1 MRNRYYIFLFA
12 AFLIGCSREVQEPE
26 AGLKTFDCFTVSEEE
41 SELTKVHMED
51 GGAVKW
57 DIGDC
62 IIVYSDVQGPQWYV
76 LHEDGAFHGNPI
88 SGSVFYA
95 YSPLDWVSYSDENPT
110 LLNATLT
117 GGISLNPPMV
127 ASSTT
132 NELAFKQT
140 CGVLHFILKGSIS
153 IAGVDVRG
161 NRNEHFQGSGKISFS
176 DKPPVF
182 IMDDDAEPSVPFI
195 DASGVSIKDG
205 LDIFVYCPPMIFE
218 EGLTLRVHFYD
229 ENGNRKSLNKSTQ
242 KSITVSRA
250 VMKSFAVVD
259 VDDMIS
265 QELEE
270 LSRERDALVALYNAC
285 AGYGWLNK
293 DNWCSDL
300 PLDQWYGITTD
311 LDGHVSE
318 INLIS
323 NNLMGEIP
331 AALSDLTHLRSLDLS
346 DYANY
351 TGDNAITGVDSSL
364 SPMPSL
370 EGLVLRDNP
379 LREFPIA
386 LVRGGNLK
394 RCSLLC
400 DFLTIPEEAY
410 QFLSNLVSL
419 EIGDYTATEY
429 VEIPE
434 QVGQLSHLTSLE
446 LVGYSGSIPEEIYG
460 LTDLTHLNIGS
471 QTTTGTVS
479 SQIGNLKKL
488 RTLILESVGFDE
500 NGGTPRNNLTGELPE
515 ALFTE
520 CTNLEDVHIVLTH
533 INGEIPPAIANLS
546 KLRRLDLVDN
556 DLSGNLPV
564 EMCQLPFKRSK
575 EGTAEIT
582 IMLYGNQ
589 LSGKVPAEF
598 KSWEPWPYVWWTIV
612 AGNDL
617 DISDAIPSCPNFE
630 VTLLDGTKY
639 TREQIAN
646 NDLTVLF
653 QWASWCPF
661 TPAFLPTLKAAYD
674 KFHDRGLEVLG
685 WSDEPISTVT
695 NYLTLEHIG
704 WKSFSASMY
713 ENSILGTEYRMFG
726 VPCFPDNGTPAVTV
740 YNQEGELVFSDRLQ
754 DRDDFRT
761 FIENWYGE
769 RIDDASEYVSI
780 DFSKDG
786 NVTRLLQS
794 AVPTGLNLVIMADG
808 YSDRQIEAGWY
819 RDVVDKAVNAFF
831 SEAPYK
837 DFKDQ
842 FNVYMVEVVSENE
855 GYTGTTALSAYFG
868 TGTEMDGN
876 RAKVF
881 DYAQKALTEEEM
893 NDACILVIVNRDY
906 YAGTCY
912 LYNYELDG
920 DYGRGPAI
928 AFVPALTD
936 VEVFRGLVSHELGG
950 HGFAKLADE
959 YAYENKGTAPADFIA
974 DYKETEAYGWRKNV
988 DFTSDPAQVK
998 WSRFITDPRFA
1009 SEEIGVY
1016 EGGATYWTGVWR
1028 PTGNSIMRYNVGG
1041 FNAPSRYAIWYRINK
1056 LANGPA
1062 WTGSYEDFVEYDL
1075 AHRAPVT
1082 KSATKKARNF
1092 VERQLPEPTPPV
1104 VVNKDWRKR

>member
-1 MRNRYYIFLFA
+1 MRNRYLIILFA
-12 AFLIGCSREVQEPE
+12 AFLIGCTHEVEAPD
-26 AGLKTFDCFTVSEEE
+26 AGLKTFDCFTVSIEE

-51 GGAVKW
+51 GGVVKW

-62 IIVYSDVQGPQWYV
+62 INVYSDVQGPQSYV
-76 LHEDGAFHGNPI
+76 LGEDGAFHGDPI
-88 SGSVFYA
+88 NGSVFYA
-95 YSPLDWVSYSDENPT
+95 YSPVDWVSYSDENPT
-110 LLNATLT
+110 LLNVTLF
-117 GGISLNPPMV
+117 GGTIGGGMLNTPMV

-132 NELAFKQT
+132 SEFAFKQT
-140 CGVLHFILKGSIS
+140 CGLLHFILKGSKS
-153 IAGVDVRG
+153 IAGVDVMG
-161 NRNEHFQGSGKISFS
+161 NRNEQYQGSGNVSFS
-176 DKPPVF
+176 DEPPVF
-182 IMDDDAEPSVPFI
+182 ILNDDAESFIPFI
-195 DASGVSIKDG
+195 DAGGVSVKDG
-205 LDIFVYCPPMIFE
+205 LDIFVPCPPMTFE

-229 ENGNRKSLNKSTQ
+229 ENENRKSIKKSTR

-259 VDDMIS
+259 VDDIIS

-270 LSRERDALVALYNAC
+270 LSRERDALVALYSAC
-285 AGYGWLNK
+285 AGYGWFNK
-293 DNWCSDL
+293 LNWCSDL
-300 PLDQWYGITTD
+300 PLDQWYGVTTD
-311 LDGHVSE
+311 LDGRVSE
-318 INLIS
+318 IRLIS
-323 NNLMGEIP
+323 NNLMGELP
-331 AALSDLTHLRSLDLS
+331 AALSDLTHLSRLLLG
-346 DYANY
+346 N
-351 TGDNAITGVDSSL
+351 NAITGVDSSL

-370 EGLVLRDNP
+370 EFLGLTGTGLK
-379 LREFPIA
+379 EFPTA
-386 LVRGGNLK
+386 LVKGGNLTA
-394 RCSLLC
+394 CSMLC

-410 QFLSNLVSL
+410 PFLSNLVSL
-419 EIGDYTATEY
+419 SIGTYDATEY
-429 VEIPE
+429 VEIPV
-434 QVGQLSHLTSLE
+434 QVSQLNHLKELE

-460 LTDLTHLNIGS
+460 LTDLIYLNIGS
-471 QTTTGTVS
+471 QTTAGTIS
-479 SQIGNLKKL
+479 SHIGNLKNL
-488 RTLILESVGFDE
+488 QQLILGSVGFDE
-500 NGGTPRNNLTGELPE
+500 NGITPRNHLTGELPE

-520 CTNLEDVHIVLTH
+520 CTNLESLRIVLTH
-533 INGEIPPAIANLS
+533 ISGEIPPAIANLS
-546 KLRRLDLVDN
+546 KLRSLVLVDN

-575 EGTAEIT
+575 EGNADIT

-589 LSGKVPAEF
+589 LSGKVPAVF
-598 KSWEPWPYVWWTIV
+598 KSWEPWPYVWWSIV
-612 AGNDL
+612 SGNDL

-630 VTLLDGTKY
+630 VTLLDGTQY

-661 TPAFLPTLKAAYD
+661 TPAFLPTLKAAYN

-685 WSDEPISTVT
+685 WSDEPISTVS

-726 VPCFPDNGTPAVTV
+726 GPYFPDNGTPAVTV
-740 YNQEGELVFSDRLQ
+740 YNQEGKLVFSDRLR
-754 DRDDFRT
+754 DIDDFRT

-769 RIDDASEYVSI
+769 RIDDVSEYVSI

-786 NVTRLLQS
+786 NVTRLQQS
-794 AVPTGLNLVIMADG
+794 TVPNRLNLVIMADG

-831 SEAPYK
+831 SEKPYR

-855 GYTGTTALSAYFG
+855 GYTGTTALDAYFG
-868 TGTEMDGN
+868 TGTQMDGN
-876 RAKVF
+876 RDKVF
-881 DYAQKALTEEEM
+881 DYAQKALTEDEM

-912 LYNYELDG
+912 MYNYELNG

-928 AFVPALTD
+928 AFVPASTD
-936 VEVFRGLVSHELGG
+936 MEVFRGLVSHELGG

-959 YAYENKGTAPADFIA
+959 YAYEYKGAAPADFIA
-974 DYKETEAYGWRKNV
+974 SYRETESYGWQKNV
-988 DFTSDPAQVK
+988 DFTSSPSQVK
-998 WSRFITDPRFA
+998 WSQFITDSRYS

-1016 EGGATYWTGVWR
+1016 EGAATYWNGVWR
-1028 PTGNSIMRYNVGG
+1028 PTGNSIMRYNTGG

-1056 LANGPA
+1056 LAYGDE
-1062 WTGSYEDFVEYDL
+1062 WDGSYEDFVAYDAINRTESKASAGMKRNNYVEKQMPPL
-1075 AHRAPVT
+1075 A
-1082 KSATKKARNF
+1082 
-1092 VERQLPEPTPPV
+1092 PPV
-1104 VVNKDWRKR
+1104 VIDHSWRNR